1 MLAKKCDRCGKLYEH
16 YDKAGDERQ
25 NGVSIIYVN
34 KFGSRERIIVDKDL
48 CGDCMQSLINWL
60 NKNGSDE
67 NIIDEE
73 TTYTEIEAARCSRL
87 KNWETINNMR
97 GYYRYVIATEVA
109 YEIFITEQRTGQ
121 VDSKA
126 IANAYIAG
134 PGRDADGN
142 IVFNRALIL
151 KNAPVYKCIEAVV
164 RDYKENI
171 AND

>member
-1 MLAKKCDRCGKLYEH
+1 MKTMT
-16 YDKAGDERQ
+16 
-25 NGVSIIYVN
+25 N
-34 KFGSRERIIVDKDL
+34 K
-48 CGDCMQSLINWL
+48 
-60 NKNGSDE
+60 
-67 NIIDEE
+67 E

-87 KNWETINNMR
+87 RNWETLDNMP

-109 YEIFITEQRTGQ
+109 YEILITEQRTGQ
-121 VDSKA
+121 GNSKA

-164 RDYKENI
+164 RDYKGNI

>member
-1 MLAKKCDRCGKLYEH
+1 MKTMT
-16 YDKAGDERQ
+16 
-25 NGVSIIYVN
+25 N
-34 KFGSRERIIVDKDL
+34 K
-48 CGDCMQSLINWL
+48 
-60 NKNGSDE
+60 
-67 NIIDEE
+67 E

-87 KNWETINNMR
+87 KNWATINNMR

-109 YEIFITEQRTGQ
+109 YEIFITEQCTGQ
-121 VDSKA
+121 GDSEA

-164 RDYKENI
+164 RDYKGNI